1 MEHSPLE
8 ELKEITSLLR
18 LHLIQKQE
26 SSKHLLIQEPT
37 WFSFKSQEQ
46 KTQQTPIVEKKP
58 LLQPVKKTVEP
69 PQKPVI
75 KKEPTPQKHEVF
87 EVKQE
92 PEKPMTISF
101 RYPLP
106 QLFQVNAFQ
115 DTFQDIAKKIQ
126 GQHFEA
132 LHTPI
137 SDQDAIAKDN
147 AWKSSKLYPKTI
159 ICSFFQKN
167 SSEHAFLLTVTDAID
182 KKLTSAMTI
191 LSPELL
197 DAQNIVLQSIYK
209 TLKVVLLVYS
219 IESEHLMRQFVD
231 QFGLTKKDS
240 AKDMPPLSFCGT
252 MQGTNFYLLKLLP
265 KAQIDQSF
273 KGALWNTLKLLCQP

>member
-8 ELKEITSLLR
+8 DLEQITSLLR
-18 LHLIQKQE
+18 LHLVQKQE
-26 SSKHLLIQEPT
+26 SSKDLLIHEPA
-37 WFSFKSQEQ
+37 WFSFKPQEQ
-46 KTQQTPIVEKKP
+46 KIQQAPIVEKKP
-58 LLQPVKKTVEP
+58 IQQPVKKIFEP
-69 PQKPVI
+69 PPKPVV
-75 KKEPTPQKHEVF
+75 KKESAPQKAEIP

-106 QLFQVNAFQ
+106 QHFQVNAFQ

-126 GQHFEA
+126 GQHFEEV
-132 LHTPI
+132 HTPI
-137 SDQDAIAKDN
+137 SDQDAVVKDT

-167 SSEHAFLLTVTDAID
+167 SSELAFLLTVTDAID
-182 KKLTSAMTI
+182 KKLTPATTI

-197 DAQNIVLQSIYK
+197 DAQNIVLQSMYK
-209 TLKVVLLVYS
+209 TLKVVLLAYS
-219 IESEHLMRQFVD
+219 VESEHVMRQFVD
-231 QFGLTKKDS
+231 QFGLTKKDPT
-240 AKDMPPLSFCGT
+240 KDMPPLIFCGT